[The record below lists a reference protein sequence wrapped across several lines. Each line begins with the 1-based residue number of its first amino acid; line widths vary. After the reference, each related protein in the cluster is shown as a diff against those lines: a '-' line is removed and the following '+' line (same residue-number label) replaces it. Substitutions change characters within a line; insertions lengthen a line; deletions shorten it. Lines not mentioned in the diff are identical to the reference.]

1 MYRDSDLL
9 DKFRREIQEG
19 IEAELPAP
27 PELGDMD
34 IEQVLDSEY
43 FFG

>member
-1 MYRDSDLL
+1 MYRDIDLL
-9 DKFRREIQEG
+9 DKFRREIQEQL
-19 IEAELPAP
+19 EKELPPP

-34 IEQVLDSEY
+34 INEVLDSEY